1 MSSSSYLCTSYF
13 AYKLKA
19 LLQAWR
25 FQTLQSAIDPSVL
38 GTIWSS
44 APTATIS
51 PVYFCDACLFADA
64 PPPDLDDGDDYAPTP
79 TQFGRSNAA
88 FGGFDSPTPSSAFGG
103 GGGSTDRTYFHDRDD
118 SRASIDSSISS
129 FKFTTPQQRNG
140 SASTVALTSIHTSNS
155 SVTTNHFPLPS
166 RKSSFASLRN
176 AFKSGKT
183 TDVDAPPV
191 PMIDP
196 QAYPA
201 LRNPFQRSEAGA
213 TKPGQHHHGRK
224 ASLGKMEN
232 HAKGASTANRT
243 VFGRQISQS
252 GAGAFFM
259 GNNGSDASL
268 ALPGTPPVPRIPGSV
283 LRHKISSSLA
293 ASDGAHEYNTPAV
306 HALHV
311 VFGRFVDAAERMLD
325 VVLGQTLEDEPYLP
339 AFLGPGV
346 NPTFDGLLESLG
358 RIAQRHTNGVISCV
372 TEWRASSNE
381 PVPAHIIRRYL

>member
-1 MSSSSYLCTSYF
+1 MTRAFLGRPG
-13 AYKLKA
+13 LQH
-19 LLQAWR
+19 LLPLSRLYTPVVPAHSL
-25 FQTLQSAIDPSVL
+25 TLFHV
-38 GTIWSS
+38 
-44 APTATIS
+44 
-51 PVYFCDACLFADA
+51 
-64 PPPDLDDGDDYAPTP
+64 DLDDGDDYTPTP
-79 TQFGRSNAA
+79 TPFGRSNVA
-88 FGGFDSPTPSSAFGG
+88 FGGFDSPTPPSAFGG
-103 GGGSTDRTYFHDRDD
+103 GGGSTDRTYFHSHND
-118 SRASIDSSISS
+118 SIASIDSSFSS

-140 SASTVALTSIHTSNS
+140 SASTVALTSVHTSNS
-155 SVTTNHFPLPS
+155 SVTTNHFPIPS

-196 QAYPA
+196 QSYPA

-213 TKPGQHHHGRK
+213 AKPGLHHNGRRP
-224 ASLGKMEN
+224 SLGKLEN
-232 HAKGASTANRT
+232 NVKGASTTNRS
-243 VFGRQISQS
+243 VLGRQMSQS
-252 GAGAFFM
+252 GAGAFFL

-268 ALPGTPPVPRIPGSV
+268 ALPGTPPVPRIPGGV
-283 LRHKISSSLA
+283 LRHKVSSSLA
-293 ASDGAHEYNTPAV
+293 ASDGTHEYNTPAV

-325 VVLGQTLEDEPYLP
+325 VVIGQTLADEPYLP

-358 RIAQRHTNGVISCV
+358 RIAQRHTHAVISCV

-381 PVPAHIIRRYL
+381 PVPDNVIRRYL